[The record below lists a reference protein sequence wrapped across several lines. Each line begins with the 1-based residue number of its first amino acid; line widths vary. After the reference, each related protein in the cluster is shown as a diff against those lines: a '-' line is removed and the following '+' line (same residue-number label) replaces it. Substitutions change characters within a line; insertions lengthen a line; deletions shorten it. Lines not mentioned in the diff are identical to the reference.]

1 MEDFILG
8 LLMLNKFTAY
18 EIHTAIRDNYEGL
31 YSSSLGNVQ
40 RALKKLHE
48 KGFVKLDEV
57 HEGKV
62 VKKIFS
68 ITLEGRTHFMT
79 WLNNPLDLLKA
90 KNSELGRLL
99 LLGFLTK
106 EQQLAKIDIA
116 ISEHKEAYEYTK
128 AIEASLAAQVAEAEK
143 RGTVREFQLEYYG
156 EHKEYL
162 DELLASVETDDY
174 LELLSNVNKFGYLT
188 LKLGMDEIKF
198 TLDWFENLREEL
210 VAEMNE

>member
-18 EIHTAIRDNYEGL
+18 EIHVAIRDSYEAF
-31 YSSSLGNVQ
+31 YSPSLGNVQ

-48 KGFVKLDEV
+48 KDFVKLNEV

-68 ITLEGRTHFMT
+68 ITPEGRAHFMI
-79 WLNNPLDLLKA
+79 WLNKPLELLKA

-106 EQQLAKIDIA
+106 EQQLANIDIA
-116 ISEHKEAYEYTK
+116 IRDYKEAYEYTK
-128 AIEASLAAQVAEAEK
+128 AIEAALATQIAEAEK
-143 RGTVREFQLEYYG
+143 KSTVREFQLEYYG

-198 TLDWFENLREEL
+198 SLEWFENLREEL
-210 VAEMNE
+210 IKELD